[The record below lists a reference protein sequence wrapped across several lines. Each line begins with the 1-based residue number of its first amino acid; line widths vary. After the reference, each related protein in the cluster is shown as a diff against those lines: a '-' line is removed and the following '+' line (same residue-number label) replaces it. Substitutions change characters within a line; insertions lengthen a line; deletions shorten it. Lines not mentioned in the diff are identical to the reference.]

1 MKEFNL
7 ERALA
12 GDPVVTR
19 DGRPVKIA
27 GYNGEAEEDEF
38 CLLGWANNMNHGWHS
53 DGTYMRGVENGKDLF
68 MAPTE
73 RKEWIVRYQH
83 GTPIEE
89 IEHYIAFSGPFY
101 SLEKAQRFAK
111 DTEGSIHE
119 ITIHE

>member
-1 MKEFNL
+1 MKPFNL

-27 GYNGEAEEDEF
+27 GYNSNVNPYYQVIGWVDE
-38 CLLGWANNMNHGWHS
+38 LVVTWKKSGQIANCGN
-53 DGTYMRGVENGKDLF
+53 DFDLF

-83 GTPIEE
+83 GTPIAE
-89 IEHYIAFSGPFY
+89 IEPYIAFSGPFY
-101 SLEKAQRFAK
+101 SLENAQRFAK

-119 ITIHE
+119 ITIIE

>member
-1 MKEFNL
+1 MKTFNL
-7 ERALA
+7 KRALA

-27 GYNGEAEEDEF
+27 GYNGEAVKDAQ
-38 CLLGWANNMNHGWHS
+38 LIGWIRNNYATWYLTGESEHAK
-53 DGTYMRGVENGKDLF
+53 DFDLF

-83 GTPIEE
+83 GTPMAE
-89 IEHYIAFSGPFY
+89 IDHYIAFSGPFS

>member
-1 MKEFNL
+1 MKPFNL

-27 GYNGEAEEDEF
+27 GYNEEAEEDEF

-68 MAPTE
+68 MAPNE
-73 RKEWIVRYQH
+73 RKEWIVRCGVGDVVKY
-83 GTPIEE
+83 E
-89 IEHYIAFSGPFY
+89 GPFPT
-101 SLEKAQRFAK
+101 EEAAK
-111 DTEGSIHE
+111 VYADNYEWRTVHE
-119 ITIHE
+119 ILIVE